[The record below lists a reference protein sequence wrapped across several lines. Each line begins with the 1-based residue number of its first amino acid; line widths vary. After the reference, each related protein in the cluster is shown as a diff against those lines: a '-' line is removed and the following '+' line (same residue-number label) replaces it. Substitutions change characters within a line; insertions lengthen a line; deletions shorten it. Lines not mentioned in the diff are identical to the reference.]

1 MKRSRVTIVCLSVLC
16 MVALILS
23 SGCRRSVIRLD
34 TGERFKAR
42 VINADEDHVYV
53 VTPQKQVRAVERER
67 IQTHRPPGTLTMV
80 IGGFYAVVYGSLM
93 LGQGSA
99 FDPSSELSS
108 SIALPG
114 VTLGSLGVLVTGGII
129 RWQAV
134 ERYRRG
140 LQVKDVVRR
149 RVRVEPML
157 STGASH
163 QAGVRVR
170 F

>member
-1 MKRSRVTIVCLSVLC
+1 MKRSCVKIVCLGSLC
-16 MVALILS
+16 MWTLILS

-34 TGERFKAR
+34 TGEKFKAR
-42 VINADEDHVYV
+42 VINADEDHIYV
-53 VTPQKQVRAVERER
+53 VTPQKQVRVVERER
-67 IQTHRPPGTLTMV
+67 IQLHRPPGTLTMV
-80 IGGFYAVVYGSLM
+80 IGGFYTVAYSGILLSQGFYSDSLS
-93 LGQGSA
+93 LAGFSG
-99 FDPSSELSS
+99 F
-108 SIALPG
+108 I
-114 VTLGSLGVLVTGGII
+114 LGSFGVLVTGGII

-140 LQVKDVVRR
+140 LQIKDVAR

-163 QAGVRVR
+163 QAGIRVR